1 LDSPKHEAKEI
12 FWEDENMKLLIAAD
26 MEGISGV
33 VSFEQTDPSQPE
45 YQRFRRL
52 MTQDV
57 NAAIQGA
64 WEAGVEEIVVVDGH
78 WNATNI
84 MIEELDH
91 RASLHS
97 GTTAPWAM
105 VQGVENG
112 VDGVIFVGYHARVG
126 TPNAILDH
134 TWSSSRVNNLWLNGR
149 LVGETGLNA
158 AICGAF
164 KAPVLLVTGDA
175 AVCAEADEWLPG
187 VETVAVKKASGRH
200 SAECLPVKTSQKK
213 IHQGSFQAIRL
224 YNENNAPEPLVIP
237 GPVTITV
244 EFIYSD
250 MADRAAVFPG
260 ARRLEGRKVEIE
272 AGDVLTAF
280 KGFLALLALASR

>member
-1 LDSPKHEAKEI
+1 
-12 FWEDENMKLLIAAD
+12 MKLLIATD

-33 VSFEQTDPSQPE
+33 VSFDQTDPSQPE

-64 WEAGVEEIVVVDGH
+64 WEAGVEEITVVDGH
-78 WNATNI
+78 WNASNI
-84 MIEELDH
+84 LIEELDH

-112 VDGVIFVGYHARVG
+112 VDGVFFVGYHARIG

-134 TWSSSRVNNLWLNGR
+134 TWSSSRVNNLWLNER

-158 AICGAF
+158 AICGSF
-164 KAPVLLVTGDA
+164 DAPVLLVTGDE
-175 AVCAEADEWLPG
+175 AVCAEAKEWLPG

-200 SAECLPVKTSQKK
+200 SAECLPVKLSQKK
-213 IHQGSFQAIRL
+213 IHQGSFQAIRAF
-224 YNENNAPEPLVIP
+224 NENAPEPLIIP
-237 GPVTITV
+237 RPVTLTV

-250 MADRAAVFPG
+250 MADRAAACPG
-260 ARRLEGRKVEIE
+260 ARRLEGRKVEVV
-272 AGDVLTAF
+272 AGDVPTAF
-280 KGFLALLALASR
+280 RGFMAMLALASR